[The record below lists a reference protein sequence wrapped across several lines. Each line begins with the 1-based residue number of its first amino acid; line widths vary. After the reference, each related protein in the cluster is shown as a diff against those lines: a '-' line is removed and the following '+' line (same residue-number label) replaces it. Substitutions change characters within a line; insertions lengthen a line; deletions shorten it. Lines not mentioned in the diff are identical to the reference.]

1 MGKASG
7 KYSEGKNGD
16 IREKEDF
23 TSFFRKLYPSLLFY
37 ASRMLPIEQA
47 EDVVQDAFLELWKR
61 RTEVKAGE
69 RLHVFMYR
77 SVYTKCLN
85 KIKHEKIVNRYNTAA
100 REIFEAKAATLAPAN
115 NEILKIIE
123 NEELGA
129 EIEKIIGELPDK
141 CREVFKLSYLHDLRN
156 KEIADVMGI
165 TVKTVESHMYKALK
179 LLRNKLSHLT
189 SILTIL
195 LFW

>member
-1 MGKASG
+1 MGTASE
-7 KYSEGKNGD
+7 KYSEGKYGG
-16 IREKEDF
+16 IREKEEF
-23 TSFFRKLYPSLLFY
+23 TAFFRKLYPSLLFY
-37 ASRMLPIEQA
+37 ASRMLPAEQA

-61 RTEVKAGE
+61 RGEIRAGE

-85 KIKHEKIVNRYNTAA
+85 KIKHEKIVARYSTAA
-100 REIFEAKAATLAPAN
+100 REIFEAKAAHLAPDN

-123 NEELGA
+123 GEELG
-129 EIEKIIGELPDK
+129 EQIDKIIDELPDK

-156 KEIADVMGI
+156 KEIADVLGI

-195 LFW
+195 LFC